1 MNAPSR
7 TYARRCTLALL
18 LASVV
23 GAVAPLAHAD
33 EVTSADGR
41 EVAMWTARTV
51 RVPRPTPDVVAR
63 VSVCDGALAHC
74 AAPVAL
80 QTAPAIRVSR

>member
-41 EVAMWTARTV
+41 EVA
-51 RVPRPTPDVVAR
+51 
-63 VSVCDGALAHC
+63 
-74 AAPVAL
+74 L
-80 QTAPAIRVSR
+80 QTGRRPGDRIREEVDAVAAAGLGGGV